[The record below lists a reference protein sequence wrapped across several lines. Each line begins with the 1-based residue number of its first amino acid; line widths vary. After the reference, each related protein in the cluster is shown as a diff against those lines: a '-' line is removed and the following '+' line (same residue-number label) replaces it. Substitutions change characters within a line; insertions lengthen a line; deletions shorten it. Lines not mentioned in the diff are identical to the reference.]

1 MEQAQQYWISSLG
14 TTGFEEHCCWFCESF
29 FTKLQRLQEE
39 MSKTLDHIMYYY
51 CADIEQLRKNADKIY
66 AEITKY
72 SRGGIFII
80 FDKKSKSVLYI
91 GKSVK
96 FTSGELWPLTQIIRR
111 QENIVN
117 NYIEDNSI
125 NLSIDDCSVFF
136 LLLGVDKSPNVVLG
150 DFQIELK
157 KLLNPLVK

>member
-1 MEQAQQYWISSLG
+1 M
-14 TTGFEEHCCWFCESF
+14 
-29 FTKLQRLQEE
+29 
-39 MSKTLDHIMYYY
+39 
-51 CADIEQLRKNADKIY
+51 
-66 AEITKY
+66 
-72 SRGGIFII
+72 
-80 FDKKSKSVLYI
+80 
-91 GKSVK
+91 K
-96 FTSGELWPLTQIIRR
+96 FTSGELWSLTQIIRR